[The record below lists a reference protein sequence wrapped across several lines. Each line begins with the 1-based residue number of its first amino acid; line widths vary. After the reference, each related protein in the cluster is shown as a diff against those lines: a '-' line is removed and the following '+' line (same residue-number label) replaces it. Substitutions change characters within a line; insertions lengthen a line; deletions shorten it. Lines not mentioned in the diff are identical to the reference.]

1 MTTAW
6 QRNADLTHP
15 RARRTHDHVLSVAR
29 QILNEAGP
37 RALSFSTLGD
47 RASVTRQTLY
57 RHWPTRELLLA
68 EIVTTGPDVGY
79 PTPGKDAREV
89 TTAFLTSLRDGLT
102 DPPSVASLL
111 AVAAE
116 AGGNPTAANA
126 LATISDDRRAALN
139 ALLAPAGVEVDE
151 NAFARLVGPV
161 IYRLLHARKTVPDAL
176 IAEIVD
182 AWLLRREHVKAASP
196 TTVHG
201 RAR

>member
-1 MTTAW
+1 MMSW
-6 QRNADLTHP
+6 QRNPDLTNP
-15 RARRTHDHVLSVAR
+15 RARRTHDHVLCVAR

-37 RALSFSTLGD
+37 RALSFSNLGD

-79 PTPGKDAREV
+79 PTPGEDARAV

-116 AGGNPTAANA
+116 AGRDPTAANA

-139 ALLAPAGVEVDE
+139 ALLGPAGVEVDE
-151 NAFARLVGPV
+151 NEFARLVGPV
-161 IYRLLHARKTVPDAL
+161 VYRLLHARKPVPEAL
-176 IAEIVD
+176 IADIVD
-182 AWLLRREHVKAASP
+182 AWLLPRENVEAAS
-196 TTVHG
+196 TTPVPG